1 MITIPSSI
9 PGIHDAGDT
18 VTSVMVVKH
27 SSVTPLTCGFR
38 LNLTV
43 TYPTEYLYLNDS
55 DINST
60 VLILNGETRLYS
72 VSLDVAA
79 GTVVFSTDEL
89 QTNDNLEV
97 TTIFKLTQS
106 VANSHQYTI
115 DHVLD
120 WHNLPYE
127 LPAAG
132 RYYNTSGKQIVQIAK
147 SQLFLSYDTSNKD
160 TLTSDIQLQEFI
172 YLNVTV
178 IPPEVSTSSIKRY
191 FLAYLNEQMCI
202 VMPRCAHLQAKYT
215 VCLCLSLCM

>member
-9 PGIHDAGDT
+9 PGIYDAGDT
-18 VTSVMVVKH
+18 VTSVIVVEH
-27 SSVTPLTCGFR
+27 SSVTPLTSGFR

-43 TYPTEYLYLNDS
+43 TYPTEYLYINNS

-72 VSLDVAA
+72 VSLDIVA

-89 QTNDNLEV
+89 QANDNLEV

-106 VANSHQYTI
+106 VVNSQNYTI

-127 LPAAG
+127 LPAEG
-132 RYYNTSGKQIVQIAK
+132 RYYNTSGKQILLIEK
-147 SQLFLSYDTSNKD
+147 SQLFLSYVTSNED
-160 TLTSDIQLQEFI
+160 TLTSDLQLQEFV

-178 IPPEVSTSSIKRY
+178 TPPEVNVSCKLRICWVH
-191 FLAYLNEQMCI
+191 LAF
-202 VMPRCAHLQAKYT
+202 
-215 VCLCLSLCM
+215 